1 MSIVSIE
8 RTMNKYTFTF
18 DSGKTAS
25 VDLDNRETPYI
36 GVSGKAVKNFP
47 ASIQGILKTL
57 LSDAVSWHRNSFRGK
72 EYIDRTISLPDVSLS
87 VKCDFFVLLYDEAR
101 NNEWMD
107 AHWSEIVTLMRD
119 YSARGVRVD
128 FRSIYSKINEK
139 KIIDLLAK
147 YNMKEC
153 EKYLLPMLNRH
164 NDFIH
169 FLEIKAFRAAIRNA
183 CKDKYEKSHKA
194 VIELFGCDNPDTLA
208 ETFGIRFLRHDI
220 NRAVD
225 NVFYTMANAEE
236 LVRLMGYENYEYTN
250 IERDYINLKTTYE
263 REKTAIDN
271 RNFAKVQNKYNLSF
285 VNGVYEIYVP
295 TTREE
300 LAQIGDTFS
309 NCANGWEWTNRLSN
323 GSFALVVVRNKSTK
337 NMEVCVDIC
346 LKNME
351 ISQYYGPYNHSIKE
365 KSLLDFQK
373 NYQQYLR
380 TIKEE

>member
-1 MSIVSIE
+1 MSIVNIE
-8 RTMNKYTFTF
+8 RNRNKYTFTF
-18 DSGKTAS
+18 DNGKVAS

-47 ASIQGILKTL
+47 SSIQGILKTL
-57 LSDAVSWHRNSFRGK
+57 LSDAVSWHRSSFRGK

-87 VKCDFFVLLYDEAR
+87 VKCDFFVLLYDEAG
-101 NNEWMD
+101 NHEWMN
-107 AHWSEIVTLMRD
+107 AHWGEIVALMRD
-119 YSARGVRVD
+119 YSTRGARVD
-128 FRSIYSKINEK
+128 FRSIYSKINDK

-147 YNMKEC
+147 YNMEEC

-220 NRAVD
+220 NRAVE

-236 LVRLMGYENYEYTN
+236 LVRLMGYENYQYTN
-250 IERDYINLKTTYE
+250 IERDYQNLKTTYE
-263 REKTAIDN
+263 REKTEIEN
-271 RNFAKVQNKYNLSF
+271 RNFRKNQMKYNLHF
-285 VNGVYEIYVP
+285 QYGDYEIFVP

-300 LAQIGDTFS
+300 LAKIGNTFH
-309 NCANGWEWTNRLSN
+309 NCANGWEWDNRLKR
-323 GSFALVVVRNKSTK
+323 GQYALVVVRNSNTEEMK
-337 NMEVCVDIC
+337 VCVDIC
-346 LKNME
+346 LSTLE
-351 ISQYYGPYNHSIKE
+351 IGQYYKEYNGTVTGRPLLKFKE
-365 KSLLDFQK
+365 QYQIYLDG
-373 NYQQYLR
+373 L
-380 TIKEE
+380 KEV